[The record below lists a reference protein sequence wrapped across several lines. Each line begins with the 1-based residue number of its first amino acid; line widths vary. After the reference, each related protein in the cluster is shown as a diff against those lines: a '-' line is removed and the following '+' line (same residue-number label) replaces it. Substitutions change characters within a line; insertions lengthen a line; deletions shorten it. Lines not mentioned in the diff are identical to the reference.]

1 MRARLNPFF
10 QPGVVASQASRA
22 AVRAFH
28 RTIPGYAPTPLHDC
42 RDLAA
47 SLRLGGLYL
56 KNEGHRF
63 GLNAFK
69 ALGAAWALHRIRE
82 RREGAMTV
90 ATATDGNH
98 GRAVAWAARQLGLP
112 AVVFIPAHSAAARVE
127 HIRREGARVEL
138 VEGSYDEA
146 VGRCADESAAHG
158 WQVVADTGYPGY
170 LEVPHWIVE
179 GYGTLFGEIDE
190 QLDAVRLPQ
199 PDVVLVQAGVGGLLH
214 AAVQHYRART
224 AQPRLVA
231 VEPEQADALFT
242 SIDSADGAPTP
253 SRGRQD
259 SIMAGLNCGLVS
271 LAAWPVIRRWVDVF
285 LTIPDEL
292 AEDAMRR
299 LAYPSGADPAIVA
312 GESGAAGLAGL
323 LALCEAPGLGSAQE
337 FLSLGPSSRI
347 LVINTEG
354 ATDPVGYRRIVGAS
368 PVDRQRMA
376 VPLE

>member
-1 MRARLNPFF
+1 MRARVNPFF
-10 QPGVVASQASRA
+10 QPGVVASPASRD

-42 RDLAA
+42 RELAA
-47 SLRLGGLYL
+47 ELGLGGLYV
-56 KNEGHRF
+56 KDEGHRF

-82 RREGAMTV
+82 RHDGAMTV

-112 AVVFIPAHSAAARVE
+112 AVVFIPAHSAVARVE

-138 VEGSYDEA
+138 VEGSYDDA
-146 VGRCADESAAHG
+146 VGRCADESAAHR

-170 LEVPHWIVE
+170 LVIPHWIVE

-190 QLDAVRLPQ
+190 QLDAARLPP

-224 AQPRLVA
+224 EQPRLVA

-271 LAAWPVIRRWVDVF
+271 LAAWPVVRGGVDVF

-299 LAYPSGADPAIVA
+299 LAHPAGTDPSIVA

-323 LALCEAPGLGSAQE
+323 LALREAPELVGARES
-337 FLSLGPSSRI
+337 LSLGRASRI

-354 ATDPVGYRRIVGAS
+354 ATDPIGYRRIVEALS
-368 PVDRQRMA
+368 ADRRRTV